1 MTGTYGLVER
11 AIRHCQILETVL
23 VETMISIVTEKLDTQ
38 KLLESVSSP
47 KSGASV
53 LFVGTTRQFTGQRE
67 TTFLSYECYREMAIV
82 KLQEL
87 CDRAQEKWPIEK
99 CGIVH
104 RIGEVA
110 IEEASVAVAVSSPH
124 REEAFQA
131 AEWLME
137 RLKQEVPIW
146 KKEHGVDGG
155 QHWVHEGSVIEP
167 QGGSA

>member
-1 MTGTYGLVER
+1 MYFWAR
-11 AIRHCQILETVL
+11 FILATEL
-23 VETMISIVTEKLDTQ
+23 IEIMISIVTEKIDTHS
-38 KLLESVSSP
+38 LLESVSSP

-53 LFVGTTRQFTGQRE
+53 LFVGTTRQFTGERE
-67 TTFLSYECYREMAIV
+67 TTFLSYECYQEMAV
-82 KLQEL
+82 AKLQEL
-87 CDRAQEKWPIEK
+87 CQRALDKWPIEK
-99 CGIVH
+99 CGVVH

-124 REEAFQA
+124 RKEAFEA

-146 KKEHGVDGG
+146 KKEHGTDGG
-155 QHWVHEGSVIEP
+155 QEWIHEGSVIGP

>member
-1 MTGTYGLVER
+1 
-11 AIRHCQILETVL
+11 
-23 VETMISIVTEKLDTQ
+23 MISIVTEQIDTQ
-38 KLLESVSSP
+38 ELLQSISSP

-67 TTFLSYECYREMAIV
+67 TTFLSYECYQEMAIA
-82 KLQEL
+82 KLKEL
-87 CDRAQEKWPIEK
+87 RDQAHHKWPIEK
-99 CGIVH
+99 LGVVH

-110 IEEASVAVAVSSPH
+110 IEEASVAVAVSTPH
-124 REEAFQA
+124 RKDAFEA

-155 QHWVHEGSVIEP
+155 QEWIHEGSVTEP
-167 QGGSA
+167 QGDSA